1 MVIVIVCYIAGG
13 ILTFILVAALRGS
26 GIMDKETDSIS
37 ALVAAVAWPFTLMAL
52 IGCITLWW
60 LFDVLEL
67 LFFAT
72 STYFR
77 SRK

>member
-13 ILTFILVAALRGS
+13 VITFFFIAALRGN
-26 GIMDKETDSIS
+26 GIMDKEVDSIS
-37 ALVAAVAWPFTLMAL
+37 DLVAALAWPFTLTAL

>member
-1 MVIVIVCYIAGG
+1 MVIGIVCYIAGG
-13 ILTFILVAALRGS
+13 VITFFFISALRGS
-26 GIMDKETDSIS
+26 GIMDKDTDSIS
-37 ALVAAVAWPFTLMAL
+37 ALVAALAWPFTLTAL